1 MTEQMTYYILQ
12 VLENAGFV
20 FSLVG
25 TLVTILSSVVA
36 VTSYLTNDNKLDD
49 KLFSALKKALTIS
62 AILVVLGMMLQPNL
76 TLIFLGKF

>member
-62 AILVVLGMMLQPNL
+62 AILVILGMMLQPNL